1 LRLNDIDNQSFTRAQ
16 VNSPRHSLI
25 AINKEEGASPLMSK
39 RIPILAAALLIISSA
54 LLVAAQTTTT
64 TVTQTPTTVTK
75 TVQNPDGSYTIIEY
89 PVGKEVQLA
98 FTPVSLTNSKAVG
111 TILRDDNGTR
121 VILNVTD
128 VPADVSAINVY
139 AVDDA
144 GVVTLLGPVV
154 VSNGTGKFTATTP
167 LSKFMLIAAPDASLT
182 AYDPNAKIYFRSAVP
197 EGFAVIPHTTA
208 AAGPTIVTTTPATA
222 TTPTIVTTT
231 PATVTPTIVTTTPA
245 TVTPTIVTTTPATVT
260 PTIVTTTPATVST
273 PTIVTTP
280 TVAAN
285 PTIVTTTPT
294 TVTKTV
300 QNADGS
306 YTIIEYP
313 VGKEVPLTFTPVSLT
328 GSKAVG
334 TILRDD
340 SGTKVI
346 LNVTDV
352 PADVSA
358 INVYAVDDTGGVT
371 LLGPVVITNGT
382 GKFTGTTPLSKFM
395 LIAAPDAS
403 LTAYDPNARIY
414 FRSAVPEGFAVIPF
428 TTSPVGETVSA
439 TTTPGTTPA
448 AASISAVPMLN
459 IPAYKKGDD
468 TKLKIDFTGAM
479 SGARAN
485 VFIEPHKNGKE
496 TQVKMV
502 FHELKEAPTGQT
514 YILWAVSP
522 DNQFFKLG
530 QIANFKGRNEAEIK
544 ANTSLD
550 DFGLLVTMEDF
561 GALKTIV
568 VPAGP
573 RLGIIQ
579 LTP

>member
-1 LRLNDIDNQSFTRAQ
+1 M
-16 VNSPRHSLI
+16 
-25 AINKEEGASPLMSK
+25 GK
-39 RIPILAAALLIISSA
+39 RIPILAAALLVISSA
-54 LLVAAQTTTT
+54 LVTAAQTTVT

-75 TVQNPDGSYTIIEY
+75 TI
-89 PVGKEVQLA
+89 
-98 FTPVSLTNSKAVG
+98 
-111 TILRDDNGTR
+111 
-121 VILNVTD
+121 
-128 VPADVSAINVY
+128 
-139 AVDDA
+139 
-144 GVVTLLGPVV
+144 
-154 VSNGTGKFTATTP
+154 
-167 LSKFMLIAAPDASLT
+167 
-182 AYDPNAKIYFRSAVP
+182 
-197 EGFAVIPHTTA
+197 
-208 AAGPTIVTTTPATA
+208 
-222 TTPTIVTTT
+222 
-231 PATVTPTIVTTTPA
+231 
-245 TVTPTIVTTTPATVT
+245 
-260 PTIVTTTPATVST
+260 
-273 PTIVTTP
+273 
-280 TVAAN
+280 
-285 PTIVTTTPT
+285 
-294 TVTKTV
+294 

-328 GSKAVG
+328 AAKAVG

-340 SGTKVI
+340 NGTRVV
-346 LNVTDV
+346 LDVTDV

-358 INVYAVDDTGGVT
+358 INVYAVDDTGVVT

-395 LIAAPDAS
+395 LIAAPEAS
-403 LTAYDPNARIY
+403 LTAYDPNAKIY

-428 TTSPVGETVSA
+428 TTSPVGETVGA
-439 TTTPGTTPA
+439 TTTPGVTPA
-448 AASISAVPMLN
+448 SVYTVPMLN

-468 TKLKIDFTGAM
+468 TKLKIDFTGVM

-496 TQVKMV
+496 TQIKMR

-544 ANTSLD
+544 ANTNLP